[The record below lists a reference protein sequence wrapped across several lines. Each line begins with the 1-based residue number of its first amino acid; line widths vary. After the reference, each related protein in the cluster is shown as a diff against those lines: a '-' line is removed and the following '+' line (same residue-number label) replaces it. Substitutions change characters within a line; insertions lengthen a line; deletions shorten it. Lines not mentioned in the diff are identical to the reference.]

1 LEIKQASFIKSAPS
15 IDDCPIDNRLEVCFA
30 GRSNV
35 GKSSL
40 INSLTNRK
48 KLAKTSN
55 TPGKTRE
62 LNYYLINDDFY
73 LVDLPGY
80 GFAKV
85 SKSEK
90 RIWGEHMQAYLLRR
104 DSLQMVFVIIDAR
117 HEPSQLDE
125 EFIFWLAEN
134 GIQFSCV
141 LSKADKLSKNQMQ
154 SSVARFKRML
164 KTMNI
169 EVPVVV
175 TSAETKDGIQELTD
189 LVGDFVTI

>member
-1 LEIKQASFIKSAPS
+1 MEIKHASFIKSAPS
-15 IDDCPIDNRLEVCFA
+15 IDDCPTDDRLEVCFA

-35 GKSSL
+35 GKSSM
-40 INSLTNRK
+40 INALTNRK

-62 LNYYLINDDFY
+62 LNYYLINEDFY

-90 RIWGEHMQAYLLRR
+90 RIWGEHMQTYLLRR
-104 DSLQMVFVIIDAR
+104 ESLQMVFVIIDAR

-125 EFIFWLAEN
+125 EFIFWLAQN

-154 SSVARFKRML
+154 SSAARFKRML

-175 TSAETKDGIQELTD
+175 TSAETKDGIQELTN
-189 LVGDFVTI
+189 LIGEFITI